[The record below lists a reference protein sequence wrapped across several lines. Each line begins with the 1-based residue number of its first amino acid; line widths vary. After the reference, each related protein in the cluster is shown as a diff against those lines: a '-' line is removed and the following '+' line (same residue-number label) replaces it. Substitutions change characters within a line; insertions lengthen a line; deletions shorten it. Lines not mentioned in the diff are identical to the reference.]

1 MFAIGCFALIVL
13 PLIGLALGGFLLG
26 PVGAKWGAITG
37 FALAL
42 AISGVTTYALI
53 AAARRR

>member
-1 MFAIGCFALIVL
+1 MFAIGCLALVVL

-26 PVGAKWGAITG
+26 PVGAKWGAIAG
-37 FALAL
+37 FVLAL
-42 AISGVTTYALI
+42 AISGVTSYALV